1 MTCKNCA
8 HQFCWMCMSRWQNH
22 ETEGTGC
29 KTLAQMFDEKR
40 KIATQKAEAKC
51 IWMQKF
57 KTIWDP
63 YLIKITEIENK
74 KKDIFEQFEKV
85 VLPQTR
91 LKMKKQAR
99 NFCNFIF
106 GNIYFAN
113 FPE

>member
-74 KKDIFEQFEKV
+74 KKDIFEQLELIQKEAEKNEEKLIKKEFEGLV
-85 VLPQTR
+85 
-91 LKMKKQAR
+91 QATLSL
-99 NFCNFIF
+99 CN
-106 GNIYFAN
+106 
-113 FPE
+113 